1 MVQESL
7 RKKSK
12 NIWTTFPDVPERHE
26 ADREALMNFSRSA
39 SSLGDQEIGATV
51 DTFKVLSEL
60 AEFDGVPPSPIEP
73 GSGAGLSAPLAPVV
87 VPSAV
92 GSILQGVTVN
102 VQLTLPETTNS
113 EVYENIFKAMRKY
126 LLGEQ

>member
-1 MVQESL
+1 
-7 RKKSK
+7 
-12 NIWTTFPDVPERHE
+12 
-26 ADREALMNFSRSA
+26 MNFFRSA
-39 SSLGDQEIGATV
+39 SSLGDQEIGTTV